1 MSLSEKLFADMK
13 DAMKQREAGK
23 LRLATIRMVRAAQ
36 QEAEVAKRGELTE
49 EELLHIISREIKKR
63 SDAIPDYERANR
75 LEQVQQLRQEI
86 EFLKDYLPE
95 QLGESELR
103 AMISQ
108 AIRATG
114 AASPQDMGKVMKAL
128 MPELKGRADGKT
140 VNLLVKEMLQ

>member
-1 MSLSEKLFADMK
+1 MSLSEKLYADMK

-49 EELLHIISREIKKR
+49 EEILQIISREIKKR

-86 EFLKDYLPE
+86 EFLRDYLPE